1 MIRAA
6 IALTTY
12 LSGVWLLLVMF
23 CLWPKEAL
31 ALVSPQAYSRVVA
44 QAEWIAYQAASRSAT
59 VSAVAT
65 AAGATSPAS
74 IAIRAV
80 TGPVGWTALGVM
92 AGVALYQTYYP
103 SSTLQSIQTA
113 AAASNATYTIIDGNG
128 NPASYPASSVH
139 VPPAQPFTICETNVG
154 WDAEILGTFGWP
166 YPPHWASRVGA
177 ICHASLTSNGP
188 VAQAGSPATVPQL
201 QTYVGGLPAADP
213 KSIESNSKPLGQNG
227 PSPDSASDV
236 QIVPVS
242 PSQMPSTVKPSSQ
255 VGPSDITIADHVP
268 PPAGSTT
275 TNPTTEQSTTT
286 TATTT
291 NPDGSKTETKQTTA
305 STSCT
310 APGGHEARTM
320 GTVLAQH
327 QATWNSSGLIG
338 AVNLLKN
345 LTWPTTLPVVDLP
358 SIFFGTQHV
367 DFNQWAWFFT
377 ALRTL
382 VIAIASLAAYRIIFV
397 GGS

>member
-1 MIRAA
+1 MIRT
-6 IALTTY
+6 ALALFGY
-12 LSGVWLLLVMF
+12 LGLTWLLLVMF
-23 CLWPKEAL
+23 CVWPKQAL

-59 VSAVAT
+59 VLAVAT

-74 IAIRAV
+74 MAIRAV

-113 AAASNATYTIIDGNG
+113 AAALNASYTILDGNG

-139 VPPAQPFTICETNVG
+139 VTPATFTVCETNTG
-154 WDAEILGTFGWP
+154 WDAEILGTFVWP
-166 YPPHWASRVGA
+166 LPAHWGSRSGA
-177 ICHASLTSNGP
+177 ICHASGTSNGP

-201 QTYVGGLPAADP
+201 QTYVGSLPAGDS
-213 KSIESNSKPLGQNG
+213 KSIESNSKPLGSNG
-227 PSPDSASDV
+227 PAPDSASDV

-242 PSQMPSTVKPSSQ
+242 PAQMPSTVKPSSQ

-286 TATTT
+286 TTTTT

-310 APGGHEARTM
+310 APGGHESRTM

-358 SIFFGTQHV
+358 STFFGTQHV

-397 GGS
+397 GGN